1 MKINHEREGV
11 TIPEEDFNMMLYCLC
26 ELTALKKYGVNEWKH
41 YNEAIESIKKNE
53 EGDFEND

>member
-1 MKINHEREGV
+1 MKINHQTKEV
-11 TIPEEDFNMMLYCLC
+11 TIPEEDFNMMLYCML
-26 ELTALKKYGVNEWKH
+26 ELNALKKYGVNEWKH